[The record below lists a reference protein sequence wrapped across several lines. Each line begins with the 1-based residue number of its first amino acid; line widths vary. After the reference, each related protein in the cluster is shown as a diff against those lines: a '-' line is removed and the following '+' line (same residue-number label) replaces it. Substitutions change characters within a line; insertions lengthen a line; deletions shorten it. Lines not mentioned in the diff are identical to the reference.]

1 MKGEEEKMEIEIKAV
16 YSYNSE
22 INDHEIRFEVR
33 AYDALLGLFSRE
45 DLFTLLKVLTK
56 KPLML
61 PPPPK
66 PI

>member
-1 MKGEEEKMEIEIKAV
+1 MEIEIRAV

-22 INDHEIRFEVR
+22 INEHEIRFEVR
-33 AYDALLGLFSRE
+33 VCDSLLGLFSQE

-56 KPLML
+56 KPLMP